1 MSTVARDDTLQID
14 RLQVGAFGTN
24 AYILTCRQTGDSVV
38 IDAPG
43 EAEKIMGQLRG
54 TSPKYILLT
63 HSHHDHTGA
72 LSQLRS
78 GLGVPLAAHAA
89 DANRLSGPPEIMLK
103 GGESII
109 FGNVRLAVLHTPGH
123 TPGSL
128 CFQTGEYLLSGD
140 TIFPGGPGKTAT
152 PADFETIVESIK
164 TRIMPL
170 ADDTR
175 IFPGHG
181 DGTVLK
187 KEKELFTA
195 FLSKGPVSGHCG
207 DVTWV
212 SG

>member
-1 MSTVARDDTLQID
+1 MGT
-14 RLQVGAFGTN
+14 FGTN
-24 AYILTCRQTGDSVV
+24 AYILSCRQTGSSVV
-38 IDAPG
+38 IDAPE
-43 EAEKIMGQLRG
+43 EADKIMSSLRG
-54 TSPKYILLT
+54 TTPKYILLT
-63 HSHHDHTGA
+63 HSHPDHTGA

-89 DANRLSGPPEIMLK
+89 DADRLSGVPEILLK
-103 GGESII
+103 GGDSIT
-109 FGNVRLAVLHTPGH
+109 FGNISLAVLHTPGH

-152 PADFETIVESIK
+152 PADLERIIESIK
-164 TRIMPL
+164 TQIMPL

-195 FLSKGPVSGHCG
+195 FLLKGMTSGRYG